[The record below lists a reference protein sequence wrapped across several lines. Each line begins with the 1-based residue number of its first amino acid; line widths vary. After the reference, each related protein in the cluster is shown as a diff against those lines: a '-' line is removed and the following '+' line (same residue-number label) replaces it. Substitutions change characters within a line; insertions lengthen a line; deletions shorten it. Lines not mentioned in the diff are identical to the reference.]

1 MITSPRINNT
11 NFTSLR
17 VELGELRFN
26 HSYMVAVFDEGVDL
40 NFENFG
46 EITNIIKTHFGD
58 RPFGFISN
66 RINSYSINLSDA
78 NKFNKLFN
86 NLKAYAVV
94 AHNPITE
101 KVFEIED
108 HFFKFNRKSFR
119 NINDA
124 IDWVENTLANT
135 Q

>member
-11 NFTSLR
+11 NFTSLK

-26 HSYMVAVFDEGVDL
+26 HRYLVAVFDEGVDL
-40 NFENFG
+40 NFENFS
-46 EITNIIKTHFGD
+46 EITNIIKTQFEN

-78 NKFNKLFN
+78 NKFNKMFP

-101 KVFEIED
+101 KVFEIEE
-108 HFFKFNRKSFR
+108 HFFTFNRKSFR
-119 NINDA
+119 NLDDA
-124 IDWVENTLANT
+124 INWVENTLSSL
-135 Q
+135 